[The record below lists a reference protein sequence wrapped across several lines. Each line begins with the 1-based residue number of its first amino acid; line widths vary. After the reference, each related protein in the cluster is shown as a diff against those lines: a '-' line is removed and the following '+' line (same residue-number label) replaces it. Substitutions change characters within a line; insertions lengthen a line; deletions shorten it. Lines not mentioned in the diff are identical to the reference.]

1 MIRVSYIVIIVLV
14 VECALL
20 LVQTF
25 ENKDICIIH
34 TLSYG
39 PK

>member
-1 MIRVSYIVIIVLV
+1 MIRVSDIVIIVLA
-14 VECALL
+14 VECPLL